1 MKTLKIAFILF
12 DFVFALALVFFSG
25 NEQNKIEII
34 DDYYECYEQDKET
47 NLTH

>member
-1 MKTLKIAFILF
+1 MKTLKIAFILIA
-12 DFVFALALVFFSG
+12 FALALVFLPA